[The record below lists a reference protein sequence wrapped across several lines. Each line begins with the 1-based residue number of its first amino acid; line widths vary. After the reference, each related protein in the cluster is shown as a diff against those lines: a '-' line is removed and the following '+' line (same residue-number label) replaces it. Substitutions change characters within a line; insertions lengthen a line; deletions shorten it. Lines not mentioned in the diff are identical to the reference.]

1 MYQLHQHLN
10 EPRGEGN
17 NSAKRVLIVTAV
29 EAERE
34 AVLAG
39 LAGDY
44 RFDVV
49 AAGVG
54 TAAAAAGTAIALA
67 VGAAHTP
74 ADDKA
79 HSPERDT
86 TRAAADGTAY
96 SPESETISA
105 SEGGTAYSPDRHG
118 YAYVISAGIGG
129 GFAGAAEIGSLVVAS
144 RMVAADLGSDS
155 PDGFISVDELGFG
168 SSVIPAEDE
177 VSAALTGALRSAGL
191 DARLGPVLTVAT
203 TTGTLAGAQALAA
216 RVPGAAAEGME
227 GFGVAEAARQ
237 FGLPA
242 LELRAISNAVGP
254 RDRGAWKIGEALSAL
269 RQASSI
275 LPEVFFT

>member
-1 MYQLHQHLN
+1 MHQPNL
-10 EPRGEGN
+10 RFYD
-17 NSAKRVLIVTAV
+17 SADTGVSGGRLASAARVLVVTAV

-39 LAGDY
+39 LGGDE

-54 TAAAAAGTAIALA
+54 IAAAAAGTAAALSR
-67 VGAAHTP
+67 GN
-74 ADDKA
+74 
-79 HSPERDT
+79 
-86 TRAAADGTAY
+86 
-96 SPESETISA
+96 
-105 SEGGTAYSPDRHG
+105 
-118 YAYVISAGIGG
+118 YARVVSAGIAG
-129 GFAGAAEIGSLVVAS
+129 GFAGVAPIGSLVVAS

-168 SSVIPAEDE
+168 SSVIAAEPD
-177 VSAALTGALRSAGL
+177 VSAALAGALRSAGL
-191 DARLGPVLTVAT
+191 EARLGPVLTVAT

-237 FGLPA
+237 FGVPA
-242 LELRAISNAVGP
+242 LELRGISNAVGP
-254 RDRGAWKIGEALSAL
+254 RDRAAWKIGEALGAL
-269 RQASSI
+269 REASSI
-275 LPEVFFT
+275 LPEVFYA

>member
-1 MYQLHQHLN
+1 MYQPLESVQDSGFAGN
-10 EPRGEGN
+10 AGEV
-17 NSAKRVLIVTAV
+17 RTLIVTAV

-39 LAGDY
+39 LAGDS
-44 RFDVV
+44 RFDVI

-54 TAAAAAGTAIALA
+54 AAAAAAGTAARLA
-67 VGAAHTP
+67 
-74 ADDKA
+74 
-79 HSPERDT
+79 R
-86 TRAAADGTAY
+86 
-96 SPESETISA
+96 
-105 SEGGTAYSPDRHG
+105 GGYGR
-118 YAYVISAGIGG
+118 VLSAGIAG
-129 GFAGAAEIGSLVVAS
+129 GFAGEAEIGSLVVAS

-168 SSVIPAEDE
+168 SSVVPAEDE
-177 VSAALTGALRSAGL
+177 VSARLAGALTSAGL
-191 DARLGPVLTVAT
+191 DARLAPVLTVAT

-242 LELRAISNAVGP
+242 LELRGISNAVGP
-254 RDRGAWKIGEALSAL
+254 RDRGAWKIGEALGAL
-269 RQASSI
+269 RRASSI
-275 LPEVFFT
+275 LPEVFYA

>member
-1 MYQLHQHLN
+1 MYQPQQNLN
-10 EPRGEGN
+10 EAGGVRPAEP
-17 NSAKRVLIVTAV
+17 RVLVVTAV

-39 LAGDY
+39 LNGDE

-54 TAAAAAGTAIALA
+54 VAAAAAGTARALA
-67 VGAAHTP
+67 
-74 ADDKA
+74 
-79 HSPERDT
+79 
-86 TRAAADGTAY
+86 
-96 SPESETISA
+96 
-105 SEGGTAYSPDRHG
+105 GGG
-118 YAYVISAGIGG
+118 YARVVSAGIAG

-144 RMVAADLGSDS
+144 RIVAADLGSDS

-177 VSAALTGALRSAGL
+177 VSAALACALRGAGL

-254 RDRGAWKIGEALSAL
+254 RDRESWKIGEALGAL
-269 RQASSI
+269 RMASSI
-275 LPEVFFT
+275 LPEVLFA